1 MGGIEVNAFL
11 QIADMQQ
18 NAASKAEDRA
28 HERRLAKLVVKSDR
42 DAPMVASPMEKEAW
56 AKQQLL
62 KNFNKAMTQRR
73 VDLINGKYGDEVK
86 GLLKVLDTLTESSA
100 PALMSYLA
108 KCQWFL
114 HADYETRMNTLSVI
128 HDFII
133 RFRIRSGLS
142 PFDDPMWDEPPNA
155 YLIIRKEMTGVG
167 NFEHG
172 LWRQ

>member
-1 MGGIEVNAFL
+1 MTLNAFEQL
-11 QIADMQQ
+11 ANMQQ
-18 NAASKAEDRA
+18 TAASKAKDRA
-28 HERRLAKLVVKSDR
+28 TERRIAKLVVKSDR
-42 DAPMVASPMEKEAW
+42 DAPMIASASEKEAW
-56 AKQQLL
+56 EKQQLL
-62 KNFNKAMTQRR
+62 KAFNKAMTQRR
-73 VDLINGKYGDEVK
+73 LDLINGKYGDEVK
-86 GLLKVLDTLTESSA
+86 GLLQILDSLTETSA

-142 PFDDPMWDEPPNA
+142 PFDDPIWDEPPNA

-167 NFEHG
+167 NFPHG
-172 LWRQ
+172 LWKQ